1 MLIKIFMVFLS
12 SFFALSGPF
21 TESLEGTHVVV
32 QKERREGYFA
42 LVVRGTGMFNF
53 VHEFGSA
60 SENYQINSLQVLGDD
75 FVIDGYFLDQT
86 TRIYHAYYLV
96 ISPEGE
102 IKTHQRFIDPNHQDI
117 SGIYPL
123 NEGYLIH
130 LTQMST
136 STELFEKDVLII
148 QQNTED
154 KEEPFF
160 REILKIEPTEQGY
173 HVYFK
178 YENSSE
184 IFISME
190 GTFITG
196 NDLLGIDNKD
206 VVDGEV
212 LLLFAG
218 EAQLNHI
225 TIKAPYK
232 IEIPGHYTLVLNRQY
247 TRFTLNP
254 VVSGV
259 QAKTVY
265 IKPVQIQYEFGQAY
279 LNEEPYA
286 SSQTIEKPGNY
297 VFGFYDEAYTY
308 EIPFTLTANVQGV
321 RHLERYQDSVYIEFL
336 GEGYLNNQFIQSGFE
351 ITDPGRYTL
360 KVFGASGYL
369 ETHLFEIEE
378 DASKGIDIVWVERG
392 LLGGSAVLGLG
403 LLVDFI
409 LHRVKKKHP

>member
-21 TESLEGTHVVV
+21 TESLDGTHVVV
-32 QKERREGYFA
+32 EKERRDGYFA
-42 LVVRGTGMFNF
+42 LVVRGTGMFTF

-60 SENYQINSLQVLGDD
+60 SENYHINSLQVIGDD

-96 ISPEGE
+96 ISPQGE
-102 IKTHQRFIDPNHQDI
+102 IKTHQRFMDPNHQDI

-123 NEGYLIH
+123 KEGYLVH
-130 LTQMST
+130 LTQMDT
-136 STELFEKDVLII
+136 STELFEKEVLII
-148 QQNTED
+148 QQNAVEKED
-154 KEEPFF
+154 IFF
-160 REILKIEPTEQGY
+160 REILKIDATEQGY

-184 IFISME
+184 LFITME

-196 NDLLGIDNKD
+196 NDVFGIENKA
-206 VVDGEV
+206 VVEGEV

-218 EAQLNHI
+218 EAQLNHTVI
-225 TIKAPYK
+225 EAPYK
-232 IEIPGHYTLVLNRQY
+232 IEIPGHYTLVLNQKY

-254 VVSGV
+254 IVSGI

-265 IKPVQIQYEFGQAY
+265 TKPVQIQYEFGQAY

-286 SSQTIEKPGNY
+286 SSQIIEKPGNY
-297 VFGFYDEAYTY
+297 VFGFYEETYTY
-308 EIPFTLTANVQGV
+308 EIPFTLTANVKGI

-336 GEGYLNNQFIQSGFE
+336 GEGYLNNQFIQSGLE
-351 ITDPGRYTL
+351 ITEPGLYTL

-378 DASKGIDIVWVERG
+378 DASKGVNIVWVERG
-392 LLGGSAVLGLG
+392 LLGGSALLGLG